1 MGLASEFLASKP
13 PEDYSHEEEVV
24 NHLAEGE
31 NCVGSI
37 EEWTLQQT
45 RVSSQGREV
54 INVGIGEER
63 PDVGRD
69 ERRCL
74 KPGGIG
80 RDKGEERGA

>member
-13 PEDYSHEEEVV
+13 PEDYSHEEVV